1 VPAYVPAGSLC
12 GSEAVRRFIR
22 MALKHPAKAVV
33 IKTNQL
39 PSVEKALFFLYPAAL
54 PVDRVLAFDG
64 F

>member
-1 VPAYVPAGSLC
+1 
-12 GSEAVRRFIR
+12 